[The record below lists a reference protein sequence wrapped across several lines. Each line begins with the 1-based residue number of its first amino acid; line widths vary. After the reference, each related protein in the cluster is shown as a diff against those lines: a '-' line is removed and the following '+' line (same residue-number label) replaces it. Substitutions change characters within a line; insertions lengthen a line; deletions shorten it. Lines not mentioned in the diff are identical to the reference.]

1 MASGPR
7 LMTRR
12 VTAAWIAA
20 AVAAA
25 GAVALSASEPE
36 PLAPSPPAPTAVAEL
51 PLAPGSL
58 PLPAVAARPK
68 APPSALTTVPGGR
81 ELLWAERGRGTVR
94 RASIRDGEVVGP
106 GLVIA
111 RLPVR
116 HGAAAGVRGL
126 AVGDDGRVYASFVRS
141 GDGRLVVA
149 QIATAVPRTVWIG
162 PRAGRRR
169 VGGGLV
175 VLAGGRLAVGVGDQG
190 LALPAVDSHSIRGR
204 VATLDPNI
212 GPRQTPRRRS
222 RGWHD
227 PTAIARGRGAQIWVA
242 DRAGGADA
250 ERIGR
255 ADRPRAGAVRS
266 GVRRGPIALGVSPS
280 GKTLLV
286 CGYLSG
292 RVDRTDVRGE
302 VAGSEPQVL
311 PARCRYGL
319 AVAGTEVFASGDD
332 GRIRSL
338 GTVSQLHRQKPLERN

>member
-20 AVAAA
+20 AVAAV
-25 GAVALSASEPE
+25 GAVVLASSEPQ
-36 PLAPSPPAPTAVAEL
+36 PPAPSPPAPTAVAEL

-58 PLPAVAARPK
+58 PLPAPAERPK
-68 APPSALTTVPGGR
+68 APPSVLTAVPGGR
-81 ELLWAERGRGTVR
+81 ELLWAERGTGTIR
-94 RASIRDGEVVGP
+94 RAPIRGGEVIGP

-116 HGAAAGVRGL
+116 RGPAGGVRGL
-126 AVGDDGRVYASFVRS
+126 AIGDDGRVYASYVRS
-141 GDGRLVVA
+141 GDGRLVVS
-149 QIATAVPRTVWIG
+149 QIATEAPRTVWIG

-190 LALPAVDSHSIRGR
+190 LPLPPVDSLSIRGR
-204 VATLDPNI
+204 VATLDPDG

-227 PTAIARGRGAQIWVA
+227 PTAMARGRGAQIWVA

-266 GVRRGPIALGVSPS
+266 GVRRAPIALGVSP
-280 GKTLLV
+280 GGHTLLV

-319 AVAGTEVFASGDD
+319 AVAGSRVFASGDD

-338 GTVSQLHRQKPLERN
+338 GTVSQLHRLKPLGSG